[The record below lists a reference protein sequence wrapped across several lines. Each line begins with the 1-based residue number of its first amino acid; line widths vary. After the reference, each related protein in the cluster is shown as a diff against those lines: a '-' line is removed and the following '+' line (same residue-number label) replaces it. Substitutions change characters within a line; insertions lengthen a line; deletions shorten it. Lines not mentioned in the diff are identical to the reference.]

1 MVMMIVMV
9 FAMLTMAMEK
19 KTGPT
24 KGSLDNFI
32 QPTASV
38 SPTTGLHFRC
48 RAPETLK
55 PKA

>member
-38 SPTTGLHFRC
+38 SPTTG
-48 RAPETLK
+48 APFPVSSTRN
-55 PKA
+55 PKT